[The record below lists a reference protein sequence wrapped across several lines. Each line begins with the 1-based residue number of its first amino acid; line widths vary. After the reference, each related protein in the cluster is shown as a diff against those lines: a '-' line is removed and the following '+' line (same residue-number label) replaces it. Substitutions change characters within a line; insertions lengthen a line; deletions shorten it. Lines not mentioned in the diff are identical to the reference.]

1 MEFSKGFVQ
10 GLSSFCEIPE
20 LVKDTEGSGE
30 EFEVLRP
37 LSRKELEDVF
47 DVLRDTATQV
57 STYLSIRNRHDVDLL
72 AKRFLLCQRTAT

>member
-1 MEFSKGFVQ
+1 
-10 GLSSFCEIPE
+10 
-20 LVKDTEGSGE
+20 DTEGSSE

-47 DVLRDTATQV
+47 DVLRDTATRV
-57 STYLSIRNRHDVDLL
+57 STYLSVRNRHDVDLL